1 MAKDKKGKDLIAYC
15 GLYCGECP
23 GHQGIIAYLSR
34 DLRKELRKA
43 KVEKIAE
50 TLATASPFKEFK
62 YYKETYDLLGALVKF
77 RCKRVCKNGGGP
89 PFCKIRKCCQKK
101 DIDGCWRCE
110 LFTTCEKLDFLKS
123 GHGDAHIKNL
133 RILKRKGEKEFLQGK
148 KHWYS
153 AIKQ

>member
-1 MAKDKKGKDLIAYC
+1 MAKNTEKDFIAYC
-15 GLYCGECP
+15 GLYCRECP
-23 GHQGIIAYLSR
+23 GHQGIIADLAR

-50 TLATASPFKEFK
+50 TLATAPQFKEFK
-62 YYKETYDLLGALVKF
+62 HYQETYDLLGAFVKF
-77 RCKRVCKNGGGP
+77 RCTRICKKGGGP
-89 PFCKIRKCCQKK
+89 PFCKIRKCCQEKE
-101 DIDGCWRCE
+101 IDGCWQCD

-133 RILKRKGEKEFLQGK
+133 RILKRKGVKEFLQGK

-153 AIKQ
+153 SIKQ

>member
-1 MAKDKKGKDLIAYC
+1 MMPSKNGKESIAYC
-15 GLYCGECP
+15 GLYCGDCP
-23 GHQGIIAYLSR
+23 GHQGIIADLSR
-34 DLRKELRKA
+34 DLRKEFRKA

-62 YYKETYDLLGALVKF
+62 YYKETYDLLGAFVKF
-77 RCKRVCKNGGGP
+77 RCKRVCKKGGGP
-89 PFCKIRKCCQKK
+89 PYCKIRKCCQDKE
-101 DIDGCWRCE
+101 IDGCWQCE

-133 RILKRKGEKEFLQGK
+133 RILKRKRATEFLQGK

-153 AIKQ
+153 AIRE